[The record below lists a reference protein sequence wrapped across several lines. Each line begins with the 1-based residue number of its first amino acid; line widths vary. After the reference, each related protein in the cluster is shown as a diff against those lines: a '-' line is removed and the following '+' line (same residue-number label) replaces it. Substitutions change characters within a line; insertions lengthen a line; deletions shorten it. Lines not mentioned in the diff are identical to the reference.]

1 MLFLIAFFLGEN
13 PKTESFHISSSSE
26 FVPPAAK
33 VLHLEV
39 SLEVRSFLLSP
50 ICDMRVLQEGSL
62 KMIFNISWVIC
73 LTDSY
78 HGK

>member
-1 MLFLIAFFLGEN
+1 MKTRKPN
-13 PKTESFHISSSSE
+13 PSISSSSE

-62 KMIFNISWVIC
+62 KIIFNIFVGDLFNGLLPW
-73 LTDSY
+73 
-78 HGK
+78 